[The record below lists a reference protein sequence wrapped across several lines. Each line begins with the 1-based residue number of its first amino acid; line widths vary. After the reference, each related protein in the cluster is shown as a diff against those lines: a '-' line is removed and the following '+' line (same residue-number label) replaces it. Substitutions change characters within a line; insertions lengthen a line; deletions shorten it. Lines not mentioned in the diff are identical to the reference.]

1 MYSFVGELFGSGS
14 AYGTY
19 ARTSTAL
26 DALVCVDDHL
36 AVLLTDRLY
45 GTFALASAASD
56 AFIGNLVCHDRIPPT
71 CFVAIVSHYAEKVK
85 HFSG

>member
-56 AFIGNLVCHDRIPPT
+56 AVIGNLV
-71 CFVAIVSHYAEKVK
+71 
-85 HFSG
+85 

>member
-26 DALVCVDDHL
+26 NALICVDDHL
-36 AVLLTDRLY
+36 AVLFADRLY

-56 AFIGNLVCHDRIPPT
+56 AIIGNLVCHVQTPPLKIY
-71 CFVAIVSHYAEKVK
+71 FIVA
-85 HFSG
+85 